1 MPERFEPVSPIHP
14 PLQEDV
20 TGREALDIV
29 NTKIDEINRTFE
41 NFNEQVRQLRGD
53 DGQTIQLFGPVDLQG
68 NALVSTG
75 TKVGPDGSKTIVIVN
90 QEGPDGSVPP
100 PSLTIREIIAAVR
113 ADILA
118 NSIQVPFA
126 IEPED
131 AVPLGQLEIGQVDI
145 PSSAVTG
152 GVSQVRDGQLIDLR
166 DADGTRGG
174 TGGVL
179 LMVRDSDNRA
189 RPVTV
194 PDLVQKSHT
203 SLLEMILETLTRI
216 EEKLDASPPT

>member
-68 NALVSTG
+68 
-75 TKVGPDGSKTIVIVN
+75 
-90 QEGPDGSVPP
+90 
-100 PSLTIREIIAAVR
+100 AVR